1 MPTVLITGATRGFGF
16 ELAAQYAADG
26 WRVLACC
33 RAPAHASALKALAAD
48 APGAVTLHQVDMT
61 DLVRIEGLA
70 LELQGQ
76 AVDVLINN
84 AGVIGKRNFDQGLL
98 EDQAFGRSDFGEWE
112 LVLKTNLLGPMKMAE
127 AFIEHVAASEQKKI
141 ITLTS
146 IVGSIAE
153 NNFGGMYA
161 YRASKAAANAIM
173 KSMAI
178 DLKPRGIIALP
189 LHPGFA
195 KTDLGGQNA
204 DIEPSIGAAGMRK
217 VIAEATLEQSG
228 HFLAYDGRE
237 LPW

>member
-1 MPTVLITGATRGFGF
+1 MPTVLITGASRGFGF

-33 RAPAHASALKALAAD
+33 RAPAHAGALKALAEESAK
-48 APGAVTLHQVDMT
+48 AVTLHQVDMT
-61 DLVRIEGLA
+61 DMVRIEGLA
-70 LELQGQ
+70 LELEGQ
-76 AVDVLINN
+76 AIDVLINN
-84 AGVIGKRNFDQGLL
+84 AGIIGKRNFDQGLL
-98 EDQAFGRSDFGEWE
+98 KEQSFGRSDYGEWE
-112 LVLKTNLLGPMKMAE
+112 LVLKTNLFGPMKMAE
-127 AFIEHVAASEQKKI
+127 AFIENVVASEQKKI

-146 IVGSIAE
+146 ILGSIAE
-153 NNFGGMYA
+153 NDFGGMYA

-178 DLKPRGIIALP
+178 DLKSRGIIAVP

-204 DIEPSIGAAGMRK
+204 DIEPAVGAAGMRK
-217 VIAEATLEQSG
+217 IIAEVTLEQSG
-228 HFLAYDGRE
+228 HFLSYDGQE

>member
-16 ELAAQYAADG
+16 ELASQYAADG

-33 RAPAHASALKALAAD
+33 RAPAHAAALRKLAD
-48 APGAVTLHQVDMT
+48 AAAGAITLHQVDMT

-76 AVDVLINN
+76 PVDVLINN
-84 AGVIGKRNFDQGLL
+84 AGVIGKRNFDEGLL
-98 EDQAFGRSDFGEWE
+98 DDQMFGKSDFAEWE

-127 AFIEHVAASEQKKI
+127 AFIENVAASEQKKI

-146 IVGSIAE
+146 IVGSMSE

-178 DLKPRGIIALP
+178 DLKQRGIIAIP

-195 KTDLGGQNA
+195 RTDLGGQNA
-204 DIEPSIGAAGMRK
+204 DIDPAVGAAGMRK
-217 VIAEATLEQSG
+217 VIAHATLEHSG